1 MLYEIIS
8 SVHQVACATD
18 AWKNLWFLFC
28 FVLIDPMGSSYVYE
42 FMPVHHIRACYSQ
55 MSEEG
60 IKHPGTRVMDGCE
73 LPRPCWESNPLLQRS
88 FAALGNL
95 MGTKLNTTATSV
107 A

>member
-73 LPRPCWESNPLLQRS
+73 LPCGCRESNLGLLQEHVP
-88 FAALGNL
+88 L
-95 MGTKLNTTATSV
+95 TTGLPETPGV
-107 A
+107 LY